1 MSVSGANL
9 SSEGSDGGDFL
20 GDSHKNWCFLYFW
33 VQMSENAHS
42 TWLHRFAV
50 FAVFCTFILIGM
62 GGLVTSRE
70 AGLTVPDWP
79 TSFGYNMFLLPLDQ
93 WLDKFGIFEEHAH
106 RLMASL
112 VGLFTA
118 GITIWVWTR
127 ETTGRTRTAAIAG
140 VVITLGLMGVR
151 TQTMFVLIAV
161 AASIMAIFSF
171 VKIFRNRS
179 ALRWWAT
186 LAYSMVIVQGVLGG
200 LRVTQLKDQIGVL
213 HGTLAQVFLIVLTC
227 IALFTSRWWK
237 NSKAAKTV
245 ENLAPRMVRSHFFY
259 ATLLI
264 FLQLI
269 LGATMRHQ
277 HAGLPVWEFPK
288 AHGQWWPSTEQGML
302 SKYNAD
308 RTALQNQLYTNHETL
323 DAKGNPAVF
332 LTTGK
337 DIQASHVSLHMFH
350 RVMAVLILGLV
361 LGAAILTQR
370 KLGESHTLS
379 KLSLM
384 WLGLVLVQATLGILT
399 VLKYKPADIATLHVL
414 FGAATLLTGAMGT
427 VISRSRELPACRK
440 AVEEESDEN
449 TQMEAAS

>member
-1 MSVSGANL
+1 MSG
-9 SSEGSDGGDFL
+9 
-20 GDSHKNWCFLYFW
+20 
-33 VQMSENAHS
+33 NAHNP
-42 TWLHRFAV
+42 WLHRFAV
-50 FAVFCTFILIGM
+50 FAVACTFVLITM

-79 TSFGYNMFLLPLDQ
+79 TSFGYNMFLLPFDQ
-93 WLDKFGIFEEHAH
+93 WLGKFGIFEEHAH

-118 GITIWVWTR
+118 GIAIWMWAR
-127 ETTGRTRTAAIAG
+127 ESAGRTRTIAITG
-140 VVITLGLMGVR
+140 VLVTLGLMGVR
-151 TQTMFVLIAV
+151 TQTMFVVMAV
-161 AASIMAIFSF
+161 AASLMAAFS
-171 VKIFRNRS
+171 VIKIISNRS

-213 HGTLAQVFLIVLTC
+213 HGTLAQIFLIVLTC

-237 NSKAAKTV
+237 ESKAAKTV
-245 ENLAPRMVRSHFFY
+245 ESLVPRVVRSHFFY

-277 HAGLPVWEFPK
+277 HAGLPVWDFPK
-288 AHGQWWPSTEQGML
+288 AHGQWWPSTEENML
-302 SKYNAD
+302 AKYNAD
-308 RTALQNQLYTNHETL
+308 RSALQNQLHANKQTL
-323 DAKGNPAVF
+323 DAAGNPTIF

-337 DIQASHVSLHMFH
+337 DIQATHISLHMFH
-350 RVMAVLILGLV
+350 RVTALLILGLV
-361 LGAAILTQR
+361 LGTAILAHR
-370 KLGESHTLS
+370 KLGVGHVLS
-379 KLSLM
+379 KLSLL

-414 FGAATLLTGAMGT
+414 VGAATLLTGAMGT
-427 VISRSRELPACRK
+427 VISRSRELPTCLK
-440 AVEEESDEN
+440 TTEEGSNDIA
-449 TQMEAAS
+449 QMEPAGQ